1 MAGYGV
7 AAGLRSCGPEKRRQ
21 VLSPLV
27 VLGLLFFDVMLTVYD
42 QPVPGL
48 AVDVFQELL
57 FCKWWRLFLLVA
69 CDHIRPEK
77 DSVAC
82 VKPGEDPTIQPA
94 KCIFQ

>member
-1 MAGYGV
+1 
-7 AAGLRSCGPEKRRQ
+7 
-21 VLSPLV
+21 

-57 FCKWWRLFLLVA
+57 FCKWWRLVLLVA

-77 DSVAC
+77 DAV
-82 VKPGEDPTIQPA
+82 
-94 KCIFQ
+94 